1 MASATLPRH
10 GQSAQFDHVVG
21 IDTHR
26 DFHVAVALAPN
37 GGRLGELTFTATS
50 KGYEELVAWTEQYG
64 VRPVFAMEGTGS
76 YGAGLCRELL
86 DAAYDVI
93 EVNRPDRSA
102 RRRQGKDDLVDAEA
116 AARAFLAGTASIV
129 PKRGGDQVEM
139 IRLLKVAKDSV
150 IDGRTRALNQV
161 RSLLVTAPMALR
173 ERLSGLSR
181 NELITTCASFRPGEL
196 VGPLAAAKRAL
207 RSLARRIQALDA
219 ELKELM
225 ADLDGLT
232 QAACPGLRQSY
243 GIGID
248 GAAVLLTAVGDNPER
263 IRSEAAFAAICG
275 ASPLQASSGN
285 SRHHRLNRGG
295 NRQANATPHRIA
307 VVRLR
312 WHEQTKAYAERRKAE
327 GLSNKDIL
335 RCLKRFIARE
345 VFHLLMGKPP
355 RRTAAT

>member
-1 MASATLPRH
+1 
-10 GQSAQFDHVVG
+10 
-21 IDTHR
+21 
-26 DFHVAVALAPN
+26 
-37 GGRLGELTFTATS
+37 
-50 KGYEELVAWTEQYG
+50 
-64 VRPVFAMEGTGS
+64 
-76 YGAGLCRELL
+76 
-86 DAAYDVI
+86 
-93 EVNRPDRSA
+93 
-102 RRRQGKDDLVDAEA
+102 
-116 AARAFLAGTASIV
+116 
-129 PKRGGDQVEM
+129 M

-150 IDGRTRALNQV
+150 IDGRTRALNQG

-181 NELITTCASFRPGEL
+181 NELITTCASFLPGEL
-196 VGPLAAAKRAL
+196 VDPLAAARRAL
-207 RSLARRIQALDA
+207 RSLARRIQAPDA

-232 QAACPGLRQSY
+232 QAACPGRRQSY

-295 NRQANATPHRIA
+295 NRQANATLHRIA

-312 WHEQTKAYAERRKAE
+312 WHEQTK
-327 GLSNKDIL
+327 
-335 RCLKRFIARE
+335 
-345 VFHLLMGKPP
+345 V
-355 RRTAAT
+355 RRTPQSRRAQQQGHPALPQTVHRQGGVPSADGQTTPQNRGHMNGPTISCSGSEPQPKTSLRGLTIYGSITPRDAAGEAGTSGSGGVHQSPPGQALVWAHPAGDQAAGHARH

>member
-1 MASATLPRH
+1 
-10 GQSAQFDHVVG
+10 
-21 IDTHR
+21 
-26 DFHVAVALAPN
+26 
-37 GGRLGELTFTATS
+37 
-50 KGYEELVAWTEQYG
+50 VAWTEQYG

-129 PKRGGDQVEM
+129 LKRGGDQVEM
-139 IRLLKVAKDSV
+139 IRQLKVAKDSV

-181 NELITTCASFRPGEL
+181 NELITTCASFGPGEL

-232 QAACPGLRQSY
+232 QADYPGLRQSY

-248 GAAVLLTAVGDNPER
+248 RAAVLLTAVGDNPER

-295 NRQANATPHRIA
+295 NLQANATLHRIA

-312 WHEQTKAYAERRKAE
+312 WHEQTRAYAERR
-327 GLSNKDIL
+327 
-335 RCLKRFIARE
+335 
-345 VFHLLMGKPP
+345 
-355 RRTAAT
+355 

>member
-1 MASATLPRH
+1 MASSTLPRNEKPVL
-10 GQSAQFDHVVG
+10 FDHVVG

-26 DFHVAVALAPN
+26 DFHVAVVLAPN
-37 GGRLGELTFTATS
+37 GGKLAELTFPTSS
-50 KGYEELVAWTEQYG
+50 KGYEQLVTWSEQFG
-64 VRPVFAMEGTGS
+64 VRPVFAMEGTSS
-76 YGAGLCRELL
+76 YGAGLCRVLL

-93 EVNRPDRSA
+93 EVNRPDRVA
-102 RRRQGKDDLVDAEA
+102 RRRHGKDDPVDAEA
-116 AARAFLAGTASIV
+116 SARAFLAGTATII

-139 IRLLKVAKDSV
+139 IRLLKVAKDSA

-161 RSLLVTAPMALR
+161 RSLLVTAPVALR
-173 ERLSGLSR
+173 ERLKGLSR
-181 NELITTCASFRPGEL
+181 SELIATCASFRPGVL
-196 VGPLAAAKRAL
+196 DGPMAAAKRAL
-207 RSLARRIQALDA
+207 RSLGRRIQALDA
-219 ELKELM
+219 ELEALM
-225 ADLDGLT
+225 SDLDALT

-243 GIGID
+243 GIGVD
-248 GAAVLLTAVGDNPER
+248 GAAVLLAAAGDNPER

-275 ASPLQASSGN
+275 ASPLEASSGN
-285 SRHHRLNRGG
+285 GRHHRLNRGG
-295 NRQANATPHRIA
+295 NRQANATLHRIA

-355 RRTAAT
+355 RRTAAS